1 MILLENFDNKLAEFL
16 SGKVYPHNDVQY
28 FNFWAVFMSF
38 VSTISLIGSLA
49 IYVKKCLSD
58 RANQNMVQEIHIALE
73 DQNQIEPEQPIQNN
87 FNNCIHNK
95 PMLNSYEILIIY
107 PIAITGIIV
116 MMFNPQ
122 FSSRRDTK
130 FHPNMTFL
138 YVEIMMNYIVGMIIP
153 IYVLIK
159 KRTIRNHI
167 WDLIQDMLCN
177 CVN

>member
-1 MILLENFDNKLAEFL
+1 
-16 SGKVYPHNDVQY
+16 
-28 FNFWAVFMSF
+28 MSF
-38 VSTISLIGSLA
+38 VLTISFVGSLA
-49 IYVKKCLSD
+49 IYIKKFLSD
-58 RANQNMVQEIHIALE
+58 RANRNMVQEIHIALE
-73 DQNQIEPEQPIQNN
+73 DQNQIEPEQPIQNNN

-107 PIAITGIIV
+107 PIAITGIIL

-122 FSSRRDTK
+122 FSSRSDTK
-130 FHPNMTFL
+130 YHPNMTFL

-153 IYVLIK
+153 IYVLAK